1 VEKQQRERGKTKD
14 PETIEISAVFRK
26 PVRLAEDA
34 AFRGFPIKRPPL
46 AHIVVVVVV
55 AVVVVVVVV
64 VVAAASSS
72 VIGDFA
78 VVAFDAVFSKILGWS
93 RHLSMPAL
101 ERSAIDRKFSGWATG
116 IRPRV
121 SDSLDNSASRDASLC
136 SVVY

>member
-1 VEKQQRERGKTKD
+1 VEKQQRECGKAKD

-55 AVVVVVVVV
+55 VVVV
-64 VVAAASSS
+64 ASSS

-93 RHLSMPAL
+93 R
-101 ERSAIDRKFSGWATG
+101 E
-116 IRPRV
+116 
-121 SDSLDNSASRDASLC
+121 RDARGARE
-136 SVVY
+136 VGD